1 MTRPETRFETDRLIL
16 RSWRI
21 DDLDDFARLH
31 ADPDTMRDHGQ
42 TLDRAGSKHKLV
54 GYIEQYQQ
62 HGHIR
67 WCVRTKD
74 GDFLGYVG
82 LYPNGDDH
90 PLGRHSDIGWR
101 LLPQAWGKGYATE
114 AARAAMD
121 HAFDRCGLREI
132 LAYTQAENLSSQ
144 AVIARLP
151 FERDPT
157 RDFSIEEELAGL
169 WHGMTWVARAPG

>member
-1 MTRPETRFETDRLIL
+1 MTRPETKFETDRLIL

-31 ADPDTMRDHGQ
+31 GNPVTMRDHGA
-42 TLDRAGSKHKLV
+42 TLDRAGSERKLL
-54 GYIEQYQQ
+54 GYIEQYQR

-67 WCVRTKD
+67 WRVGTKE
-74 GDFLGYVG
+74 GEFLGYVG

-121 HAFDRCGLREI
+121 HAFDHCGLTEI
-132 LAYTQAENLSSQ
+132 LAYTQVENLSSQ

-151 FERDPT
+151 FHRDPS

-169 WHGMTWVARAPG
+169 WQGMTWVARAPS